1 MSGNIETSMEG
12 FGFIPEDSILH
23 LIAGSVE
30 KFGRMGRF
38 KRWFSK
44 RYEKIA
50 LPFLF
55 AGLMIVLWSQGQF
68 REPIPIL
75 GIPAGVII
83 NLFFLIV
90 SMVVLVFIFGSFF
103 FLKMKAGGA
112 QGALKFN
119 VINEYTGSRENEV
132 EHDVLI
138 KRHNVINPNLA
149 RFEIFEKI
157 LDKYG
162 RPKQMVNTETL
173 KDEDYNFDDITSDPT
188 ISEIIAEIDP
198 EKSSSSVSP
207 SVTPP
212 IVQPHKYAKTA
223 FEEEDLESSSVSNN
237 ITDLTVANQSQ
248 LIMAHESQK
257 KQDPIVGRP
266 VFTEITPISSFFRD
280 KDLFLVHVIDFTS
293 QYEFRK
299 SKQPGML
306 MLYPDENL
314 DNIFPQPTDVF
325 ATVGMTFG
333 TIPMYCVD
341 VIPIAYKGKVP
352 LYYPVTTKKRN
363 LSLANLG
370 HYHEILPTKDA
381 ILSALNLVELE
392 VARPLQLV
400 LNYIGKQTDSH
411 MDNMDQL
418 IRRGMGF
425 ADRQLNSHKIMHK
438 PESPKNS
445 YEYILLGFGIALLTV
460 FWWYPIWKFVAG
472 VIGIDLP

>member
-1 MSGNIETSMEG
+1 MSGTIETSVEG
-12 FGFIPEDSILH
+12 FGFIPEDSVLH

-30 KFGRMGRF
+30 KFGRIGRF
-38 KRWFSK
+38 KRWFAK

-68 REPIPIL
+68 TEPLPIL
-75 GIPAGVII
+75 GVPAGLII

-119 VINEYTGSRENEV
+119 VINEYTGSRENEI

-149 RFEIFEKI
+149 RFELFTKI

-162 RPKQMVNTETL
+162 RPKQKVSTDTMQ
-173 KDEDYNFDDITSDPT
+173 DMDYRFEDIESDPT
-188 ISEIIAEIDP
+188 ISEIIAEYE
-198 EKSSSSVSP
+198 EKEGTPSPVSP
-207 SVTPP
+207 VTPP
-212 IVQPHKYAKTA
+212 IVEPEKYAKTP
-223 FEEEDLESSSVSNN
+223 FPEEDKDVQSVNGQVV
-237 ITDLTVANQSQ
+237 DLTVSNQDQ
-248 LIMAHESQK
+248 IIMAHK
-257 KQDPIVGRP
+257 KENKLSPLANRP
-266 VFTEITPISSFFRD
+266 VFTEITPLSPFFPD

-293 QYEFRK
+293 QYEFRG

-306 MLYPDENL
+306 MLYPEENL
-314 DNIFPQPTDVF
+314 DSIFPQPTDVF

-333 TIPMYCVD
+333 TIAMYCVD

-352 LYYPVTTKKRN
+352 LYYPTTTKKRN

-370 HYHEILPTKDA
+370 HYHEILPTKEA
-381 ILSALNLVELE
+381 IISALNLIELE
-392 VARPLQLV
+392 VARPLQLI

-438 PESPKNS
+438 PEQPKQAW
-445 YEYILLGFGIALLTV
+445 EFLLLGFGISLLTV
-460 FWWYPIWKFVAG
+460 FWWYPIWKFLASI
-472 VIGIDLP
+472 IGIDLP

>member
-1 MSGNIETSMEG
+1 MSGKIETSMEG

-30 KFGRMGRF
+30 KFTRFGRF

-83 NLFFLIV
+83 NLFFLMV

-119 VINEYTGSRENEV
+119 VINEYTGSRENEI

-138 KRHNVINPNLA
+138 KRHSVINPNLA
-149 RFEIFEKI
+149 RFELFAKI

-162 RPKQMVNTETL
+162 RPKQMVNTESMQ
-173 KDEDYNFDDITSDPT
+173 DSDYNFEDIKSDPT
-188 ISEIIAEIDP
+188 IDELIAEIEP
-198 EKSSSSVSP
+198 KP
-207 SVTPP
+207 ANTPP
-212 IVQPHKYAKTA
+212 ITPVVPPYADPSKYGKMPFPEIDATAKPIA
-223 FEEEDLESSSVSNN
+223 SDLP
-237 ITDLTVANQSQ
+237 DLTVPNQTS
-248 LIMAHESQK
+248 LILAHEKPAPTSALAT
-257 KQDPIVGRP
+257 RP
-266 VFTEITPISSFFRD
+266 VFTEITPLSIFFKD

-293 QYEFRK
+293 EYEFRK

-352 LYYPVTTKKRN
+352 LYYPITTKKRN

-370 HYHEILPTKDA
+370 HYHEILPTKEA
-381 ILSALNLVELE
+381 IVSALNLVELE
-392 VARPLQLV
+392 VARPLQMV

-445 YEYILLGFGIALLTV
+445 YEYILLGFVIALFSV
-460 FWWYPIWKFVAG
+460 VWWYPVWKFLAG